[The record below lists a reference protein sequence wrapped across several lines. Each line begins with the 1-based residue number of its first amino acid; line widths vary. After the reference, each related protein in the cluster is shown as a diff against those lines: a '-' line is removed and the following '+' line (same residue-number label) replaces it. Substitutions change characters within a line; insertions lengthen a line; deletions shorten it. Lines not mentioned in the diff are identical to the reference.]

1 MSSDRLGSI
10 KPGNQW
16 MKESG
21 ASSPGSR
28 PQTVNY
34 INITRRPEG
43 GIVNVEMKRQQGVL
57 TGGGD
62 MDGFQGSSI
71 NPISSNFE
79 NMEEN
84 MVGGNGVLYGNS
96 QHGRPGG
103 SDYSSPRS
111 SMGSGGCDSKG
122 SSPRASIIINP
133 PPLPTHHDHQRHG
146 SPHSLLA
153 SPRSSISSLSIDS
166 KHSSPRTSLTNLSS
180 HFTFFDTKHPAFRTG
195 GLLGEK
201 FFGQRAHTVMSHPGF
216 SGHDPTAARPHTLSL
231 YERFNEPAPPPPYDA
246 RMRAQAG
253 LHLAKVTVIPQS
265 SAAPDR
271 AGRKPEV
278 HNIPIRVQG
287 RNSSSPTPS
296 VVYKIPINVVQS
308 SSTAEPP
315 RPTSQ
320 PITRIKGLHYDV
332 IPPRP
337 DGPSEAE
344 KKLAVLT
351 QQLENEMRITGNQF
365 MKKPAPS
372 DDSGPQTKSPPP
384 YYGPHIT
391 GGVSNSYSGSP
402 TSSGYSG
409 GGSADGNSVAVDVSQ
424 GNHQMVAQ
432 VPVTGHK
439 GVSEAEKKVDELTK
453 ELENRLESH
462 PEGEYYGECYL
473 TDSFDQSVKSLN
485 R

>member
-57 TGGGD
+57 TGGGE
-62 MDGFQGSSI
+62 MDGFQGSGI

-84 MVGGNGVLYGNS
+84 LVGGNGVLYGNS

-265 SAAPDR
+265 SAGPDR

-315 RPTSQ
+315 RPTAQ

-372 DDSGPQTKSPPP
+372 DGSGSQTKSPPP

-409 GGSADGNSVAVDVSQ
+409 GVTAEGNSVAVDVSQ
-424 GNHQMVAQ
+424 GNHQMAPQ

-462 PEGEYYGECYL
+462 PEGEYYGGCYL
-473 TDSFDQSVKSLN
+473 IDSVKSLN
-485 R
+485 H